1 MLKENILASNT
12 IYVSTEHKN
21 DLINKYFQILEVIFE
36 NIKMC
41 EDGMDI
47 KKLLNTKISSSTFKR
62 MN

>member
-12 IYVSTEHKN
+12 IYVSTEHN
-21 DLINKYFQILEVIFE
+21 NSLIDKYFQVLEVIFE
-36 NIKMC
+36 KIKMC

-47 KKLLNTKISSSTFKR
+47 KKLLNTKISNTTFKR